1 MMRTLGIGIAI
12 ALSISPWSHGSPVAE
27 AAQKSKNAPQGDRAT
42 TMTAIAL
49 AESKKKQKALKAKG
63 GRPKGTD
70 LGAWSKATGL
80 DVNLK
85 KQTPGDLRKK

>member
-1 MMRTLGIGIAI
+1 
-12 ALSISPWSHGSPVAE
+12 
-27 AAQKSKNAPQGDRAT
+27 
-42 TMTAIAL
+42 MTAIAL

-63 GRPKGTD
+63 GKPKGTD

-85 KQTPGDLRKK
+85 SRPPATSGRNSNPS

>member
-12 ALSISPWSHGSPVAE
+12 ALSISPWSHGSLTAE
-27 AAQKSKNAPQGDRAT
+27 AAQKSNNTPQGDRAT

-49 AESKKKQKALKAKG
+49 AESKKKQKAKG
-63 GRPKGTD
+63 GRSKGTD
-70 LGAWSKATGL
+70 LGAWSKASGL

>member
-1 MMRTLGIGIAI
+1 
-12 ALSISPWSHGSPVAE
+12 
-27 AAQKSKNAPQGDRAT
+27 
-42 TMTAIAL
+42 MTAIAL

-63 GRPKGTD
+63 GKPKGTD

-85 KQTPGDLRKK
+85 KQTPGDQRKK

>member
-12 ALSISPWSHGSPVAE
+12 ALSISPWSHGSLTAE
-27 AAQKSKNAPQGDRAT
+27 AAQKSKNTPQGDRAT

-63 GRPKGTD
+63 GKPKGTD

-85 KQTPGDLRKK
+85 KQTPGDQRKK

>member
-12 ALSISPWSHGSPVAE
+12 ALSISPWSHGSLTAE
-27 AAQKSKNAPQGDRAT
+27 AAQKSKNTPQGDRAT

-49 AESKKKQKALKAKG
+49 AEKALKAKG
-63 GRPKGTD
+63 GKPKGTD

-85 KQTPGDLRKK
+85 SRPPATSGRNSNPS